1 MESKIV
7 TKTSPFG
14 KSQTT
19 QFRGLRQPAICLFCF
34 LRCLIADP
42 FRAQTVEVKFRT
54 LPREVIAQRIQRLP
68 TKNAE
73 RETELKTM
81 FAEAGCST
89 DQIQQEQVKR
99 KIPPNI
105 SCTLP
110 GATDSLIIVGAHSD
124 HADVGTGAVDDWSGA
139 SLLPSLYQSL
149 KDTRCKHTFVFIGFT
164 GEEKRLAG
172 STYYVK
178 RLPKERR
185 STIKAMVNLECLGLG
200 PTEVWAHVA
209 DKELLVALLRVTTSM
224 HTGLKSVN
232 VDKVGDDDTQPFR
245 DKKIPTITIH
255 SVTQKTWRILHSP
268 EDSLAAV
275 RLDDLYE
282 SYRVIT
288 EYLAFID
295 QVLQ

>member
-1 MESKIV
+1 
-7 TKTSPFG
+7 
-14 KSQTT
+14 
-19 QFRGLRQPAICLFCF
+19 
-34 LRCLIADP
+34 
-42 FRAQTVEVKFRT
+42 
-54 LPREVIAQRIQRLP
+54 
-68 TKNAE
+68 
-73 RETELKTM
+73 
-81 FAEAGCST
+81 
-89 DQIQQEQVKR
+89 
-99 KIPPNI
+99 
-105 SCTLP
+105 
-110 GATDSLIIVGAHSD
+110 
-124 HADVGTGAVDDWSGA
+124 
-139 SLLPSLYQSL
+139 
-149 KDTRCKHTFVFIGFT
+149 
-164 GEEKRLAG
+164 
-172 STYYVK
+172 
-178 RLPKERR
+178 
-185 STIKAMVNLECLGLG
+185 LG